1 LLLLWSADA
10 YEPGRIATSFIR
22 FKLLLSQ
29 GDQPGVLQELQHMA
43 RCSDFCHH
51 MLWVSCV
58 GVQVNHASGTC
69 GVHHMTRCPD
79 VVHPVL

>member
-1 LLLLWSADA
+1 MLWPAEA

-51 MLWVSCV
+51 MLWVSETAAAVSQWCLARIDAA
-58 GVQVNHASGTC
+58 HATGWWVTC
-69 GVHHMTRCPD
+69 YTAS
-79 VVHPVL
+79 